1 MLRILN
7 SLISLLPVFTLF
19 HIKAACV
26 DLIGIVF
33 PVTVTPDT
41 VLIGEFLSQ
50 GPDLHINSN
59 LLENIIYYNDD

>member
-7 SLISLLPVFTLF
+7 SLISFFPVFTLF

-26 DLIGIVF
+26 DLTGIVF
-33 PVTVTPDT
+33 PATVTADT
-41 VLIGEFLSQ
+41 VLIGEFLSL

-59 LLENIIYYNDD
+59 LS